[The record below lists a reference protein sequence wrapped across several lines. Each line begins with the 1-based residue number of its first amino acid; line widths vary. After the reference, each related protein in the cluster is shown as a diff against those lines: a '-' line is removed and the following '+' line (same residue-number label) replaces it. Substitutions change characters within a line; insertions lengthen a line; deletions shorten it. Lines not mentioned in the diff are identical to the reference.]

1 LNVFCQAFNIF
12 VLLRHCAMTDM
23 RIMAIS
29 GNICSEVVLDN
40 YDA

>member
-1 LNVFCQAFNIF
+1 
-12 VLLRHCAMTDM
+12 MTDM
-23 RIMAIS
+23 RIMGIS